1 MQPNSI
7 VDIMIFQNKHNDGYL
22 YLYQEYYNNS
32 NQNLARLKIDQ
43 ESKNNKSD
51 YNYSRLDGIEFN
63 DSKVCID
70 EDYNE
75 YYINNDSRNDDNDIL
90 NLKDIYD

>member
-22 YLYQEYYNNS
+22 YHKYYSNS
-32 NQNLARLKIDQ
+32 NQNLAILKIDQ

-51 YNYSRLDGIEFN
+51 YNYSRLDGIEFK
-63 DSKVCID
+63 DSQVYID